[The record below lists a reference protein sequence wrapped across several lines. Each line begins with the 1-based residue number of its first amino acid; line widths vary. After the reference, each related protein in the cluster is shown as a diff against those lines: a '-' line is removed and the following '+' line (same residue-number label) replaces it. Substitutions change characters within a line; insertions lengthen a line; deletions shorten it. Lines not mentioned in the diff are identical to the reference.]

1 MAAWESAPKSA
12 ACFSA
17 MTLIMTS
24 EMNCEEGERKKEK
37 KKKKQKGLSGFI
49 FRISRLKNRLQ
60 SLEISPG

>member
-37 KKKKQKGLSGFI
+37 KKKNRRDSQGLFS
-49 FRISRLKNRLQ
+49 
-60 SLEISPG
+60 EYPD

>member
-24 EMNCEEGERKKEK
+24 EMNCEEGERKKEEK
-37 KKKKQKGLSGFI
+37 KKKTTEGTLRVYFQNIQTEK
-49 FRISRLKNRLQ
+49 
-60 SLEISPG
+60 

>member
-37 KKKKQKGLSGFI
+37 KKTTEGTLRVYFQNIQTEK
-49 FRISRLKNRLQ
+49 
-60 SLEISPG
+60 